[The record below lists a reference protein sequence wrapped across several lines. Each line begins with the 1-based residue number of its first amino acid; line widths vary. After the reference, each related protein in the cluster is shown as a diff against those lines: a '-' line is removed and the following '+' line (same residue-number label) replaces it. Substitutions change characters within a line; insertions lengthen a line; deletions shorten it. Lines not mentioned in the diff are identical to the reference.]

1 MIKKSLP
8 TVSCPLMSLV
18 SSASGRVAYREMA
31 VDLIV
36 IPPAQGQ
43 HICCCQQPGGRDGN
57 PGVQRTL
64 LLVGTSICGTGITSL
79 SGGDDTG
86 LGQQRVG
93 QGRFAVV
100 DMSNNT
106 HVTNIARLLHEIV
119 DLVDGEARQRG
130 VSKDVVPMLCSVPIA
145 SRHHDTIVFVPV
157 RGLPSDQVLGAAAA
171 GEQRWAAR
179 TTYLTI
185 LTVLTMKPV

>member
-1 MIKKSLP
+1 
-8 TVSCPLMSLV
+8 MSLV

-36 IPPAQGQ
+36 IPPALGQ
-43 HICCCQQPGGRDGN
+43 HISCCQKHGGRDGN
-57 PGVQRTL
+57 PGVERTL
-64 LLVGTSICGTGITSL
+64 LLVGTSVCGTGITSL

-86 LGQQRVG
+86 LGQQRIG

-119 DLVDGEARQRG
+119 DLVDGEARQRS
-130 VSKDVVPMLCSVPIA
+130 VSKDVVPMLCGVHIA
-145 SRHHDTIVFVPV
+145 FK
-157 RGLPSDQVLGAAAA
+157 AA
-171 GEQRWAAR
+171 
-179 TTYLTI
+179 
-185 LTVLTMKPV
+185 

>member
-1 MIKKSLP
+1 
-8 TVSCPLMSLV
+8 MSLV

-31 VDLIV
+31 VDLMV
-36 IPPAQGQ
+36 IPPASGQ
-43 HICCCQQPGGRDGN
+43 HILPSPASGGWDGN
-57 PGVQRTL
+57 RGTERTL
-64 LLVGTSICGTGITSL
+64 LLVGTSIGGTSITSL

-119 DLVDGEARQRG
+119 DLVDGEAGERS
-130 VSKDVVPMLCSVPIA
+130 VSTLRVPMLCGVP
-145 SRHHDTIVFVPV
+145 
-157 RGLPSDQVLGAAAA
+157 LPSRQVWRCVGVVRPSMIRLWIVLVRVALEGWLGLRQLWAK
-171 GEQRWAAR
+171 GE
-179 TTYLTI
+179 LT
-185 LTVLTMKPV
+185 